1 MEIKQAAQALQV
13 VFDKAVDSGIISRS
27 AVEQGGKSALSAMD
41 VISKA
46 RIPIQWLFL
55 TASHILEIVRLQ
67 AVRSRLCLFP
77 KVFCI

>member
-13 VFDKAVDSGIISRS
+13 VFDKAVDSGILSRS

-46 RIPIQWLFL
+46 RIPILSTDKDVIDFCRQY
-55 TASHILEIVRLQ
+55 RLNEPQ
-67 AVRSRLCLFP
+67 NIIR
-77 KVFCI
+77 